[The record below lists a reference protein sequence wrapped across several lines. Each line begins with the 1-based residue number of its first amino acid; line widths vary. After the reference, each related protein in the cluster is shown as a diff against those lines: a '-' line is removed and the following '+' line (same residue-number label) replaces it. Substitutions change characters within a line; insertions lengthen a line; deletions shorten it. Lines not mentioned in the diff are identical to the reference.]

1 MYHPYVWEEC
11 LEALEKTP
19 LALRRLAELL
29 PAERWEHRRA
39 PDRYSPKELLYHL
52 AEVEEAFFKRYQLIA
67 EQEHPQLTVYDPH
80 DALSEERFAGGSVQE
95 GIARFTEARTRS
107 LQFLRSLPEEACL
120 RTGVHPEFGEWS
132 IFQQVQLC
140 VAHDLLHLSDVL
152 LRSTAN
158 QREL

>member
-1 MYHPYVWEEC
+1 MHHPYVWEEC

-19 LALRRLAELL
+19 QALQRLAMLIPQEQW
-29 PAERWEHRRA
+29 ERCPS

-52 AEVEEAFFKRYQLIA
+52 AEVDEAFYRRYRLIA

-80 DALSEERFAGGSVQE
+80 DALSEERFAQAE
-95 GIARFTEARTRS
+95 LQDGISRFSQARARS
-107 LQFLRSLPEEACL
+107 LEYLRSLPADARD

-140 VAHDLLHLSDVL
+140 VAHDLLHLSDIL
-152 LRSTAN
+152 LRSA
-158 QREL
+158 R

>member
-1 MYHPYVWEEC
+1 MHHPYVWEEC

-19 LALRRLAELL
+19 HALQQLGELI
-29 PAERWEHRRA
+29 PANRWEDRPSA
-39 PDRYSPKELLYHL
+39 DRYSPVELLYHL
-52 AEVEEAFFKRYQLIA
+52 AEVEETFFQRYRLIA

-80 DALSEERFAGGSVQE
+80 DALSEGRFARGSVRE

-107 LQFLRSLPEEACL
+107 LEYLRNLPAEARD

-140 VAHDLLHLSDVL
+140 VAHDLLHLCDIL
-152 LRSTAN
+152 LRS
-158 QREL
+158 Q

>member
-1 MYHPYVWEEC
+1 MHHPYVWEEC

-19 LALRRLAELL
+19 QAVQRLATLI
-29 PAERWEHRRA
+29 PAEGWERRPS

-52 AEVEEAFFKRYQLIA
+52 AEVEEAFLRRYRLIA

-80 DALSEERFAGGSVQE
+80 DALSEERFAQGTVQD
-95 GIARFTEARTRS
+95 GIARFTEVRARS
-107 LQFLRSLPEEACL
+107 LEYLRNLPADARD

-140 VAHDLLHLSDVL
+140 VAHDLLHLSDIL
-152 LRSTAN
+152 LRSA
-158 QREL
+158 R